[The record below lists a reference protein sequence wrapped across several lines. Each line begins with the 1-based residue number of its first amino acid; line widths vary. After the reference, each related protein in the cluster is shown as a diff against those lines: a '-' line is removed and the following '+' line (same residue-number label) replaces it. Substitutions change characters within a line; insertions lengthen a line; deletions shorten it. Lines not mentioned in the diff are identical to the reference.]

1 MSERLLTP
9 SKVTAWLDCAHYLS
23 LQNQVDDG
31 TLAKPNQPFGSFAQL
46 LADKGIR
53 HEADCLAD
61 YRRQQKSIY
70 EVPAIWEGEKFARWV
85 QRVGNPMADG
95 CDVIYQMPFVHDGI
109 RGIADFLIR
118 VQDSETGVVSYE
130 PVDAKLARK
139 EAKPGHLLQLCFYAD
154 AVEALTGIR
163 PALIHIWLGSGVVES
178 YRVDEF
184 SAYWRRL
191 RNQLRAALAAGPT
204 ASTAPARCTHCQ
216 FCEFSDVCENQ
227 WRDEDSLIYV
237 AGIRANDIEALTT
250 AGIKTLTALAQT
262 TEPITGARP
271 LRLARLIGQAALQLQ
286 AQREERP
293 PFTAIEPVDETD
305 WGRGLEK
312 LPQPDDGDVFLDFE
326 GHPFW
331 RADTGLFF
339 LFGLI
344 ERTVSGTWEYREWWA
359 HNPEQEAEATAAL
372 IDHLAARRVT
382 HPGMHVYHYN
392 HTERSSLE
400 TLVTNHGV
408 RQDVLAELVG
418 QGVFVDLYPLTRNS
432 FQVGTESY
440 GLKSLERL
448 TDFERS
454 HEIDKGAGAVVQ
466 YEKYMAEG
474 DARLLTDIARYN
486 EDDVRATMA
495 LRDWLVERRPGSL
508 EWFVPEPEPEGYTPS
523 ELIVRLHEFD
533 SDSVEYLLGDL
544 LGYWSREWWAYY
556 APKRIKLQADP
567 EEVLDDA
574 AVITA
579 LQYTGL
585 VERTGAQ
592 GRRVLPSLGFTFPPQ
607 ALDDFPTEG
616 DRDRDVHTIN
626 AEGQRFDLKIARFD
640 RDAGLLE
647 LVQSKKAAEDGH
659 VPSAAV
665 LHEWVSQRAKT
676 DTLEA
681 YATGWLDG
689 NRPATATA
697 ALLRRDLPQ
706 FRDNGG
712 PVGGVFTDDID
723 DMCRWVTQLDTAVV
737 GIQGPP
743 GAGKTYSATHLIY
756 TLITAGQRVGIT
768 ATSHHAIINV
778 LRGVVA
784 VFAEKNQ
791 LELLRGVYK
800 PAAGSNPVLPG
811 IDVVDK
817 NPACA
822 DPEYNL
828 VAGTT
833 WLFASSAMQA
843 APPVDV
849 LLVDEAGQMSLADA
863 AVASTGARNMIL
875 LGDPLQL
882 PQVAQASHPGHSGL
896 SVLDYLLGEA
906 TTMPSERGVFLS
918 TTYRMHPAVCQFIST
933 QFYQGRLASA
943 DCCLQQNTAAGTGL
957 RWLRAEHT
965 GRSTYSPEEADL
977 VVNQISALIGT
988 SWTNQHGAQNPLT
1001 ASDFMVVV
1009 PYNDQVR
1016 TVKQRLGEEPALTG
1030 VRVGTVDKFQGGEA
1044 AVVLFS
1050 MTASSR
1056 DNITRGAD
1064 FLFSRHRLNVAVSR
1078 ARCLAYLTCTEEL
1091 LNARARDVDEM
1102 RLIGTLAAYVEVATR

>member
-61 YRRQQKSIY
+61 YRRQQKLIY

-191 RNQLRAALAAGPT
+191 RNQLRAALTAGPT

-286 AQREERP
+286 AQPEERP

-305 WGRGLEK
+305 WGRGLQK

-344 ERTVSGTWEYREWWA
+344 ERTVGGTWEYREWWA
-359 HNPEQEAEATAAL
+359 HDPEEEAAATAAL
-372 IDHLAARRVT
+372 IDHLAARRVAY
-382 HPGMHVYHYN
+382 PGMHVYHYN

-400 TLVTNHGV
+400 TLVATHRV
-408 RQDVLAELVG
+408 REDALAELVG
-418 QGVFVDLYPLTRNS
+418 QGIFVDLYPLTRNS

-474 DARLLTDIARYN
+474 NTNLLTNIARYN

-495 LRDWLVERRPGSL
+495 LRDWLVEHRPGNL
-508 EWFVPEPEPEGYTPS
+508 EWFVWEPEPEGYTPS
-523 ELIVRLHEFD
+523 ELIGRLHEFD
-533 SDSVEYLLGDL
+533 ADSVEYLLGDL

-567 EEVLDDA
+567 EDVVDDT

-585 VERTGAQ
+585 VERTGTRGQ
-592 GRRVLPSLGFTFPPQ
+592 KILPSLGFAFPPQ
-607 ALDDFPTEG
+607 ALDDFPMEG

-626 AEGQRFDLKIARFD
+626 AEGQRFDLKIARLD

-681 YATGWLDG
+681 YANDWLAG
-689 NRPATATA
+689 HRAATATA
-697 ALLRRDLPQ
+697 PLLRRDLPQ
-706 FRDNGG
+706 FRNEDG

-756 TLITAGQRVGIT
+756 TLVAAGQRVGVT

-784 VFAEKNQ
+784 VFTEKNQ
-791 LELLRGVYK
+791 LGLLRGVYK
-800 PAAGSNPVLPG
+800 SAAGSNPALPG
-811 IDVVDK
+811 IEVVDK

-863 AVASTGARNMIL
+863 AVASTGARNVIL

-896 SVLDYLLGEA
+896 SVLEYLLGEA

-918 TTYRMHPAVCQFIST
+918 TTYRMHPDVCQFIST
-933 QFYQGRLASA
+933 QFYQGRLTSA
-943 DCCLQQNTAAGTGL
+943 GACLQQNTSAGTGL

-965 GRSTYSPEEADL
+965 GRSTSSPEEADL
-977 VVNQISALIGT
+977 IVSQISALIGT
-988 SWTNQHGAQNPLT
+988 SWTNQRGEEKPLT
-1001 ASDFMVVV
+1001 AADFMVVV
-1009 PYNDQVR
+1009 PYNDQVH
-1016 TVKQRLGEEPALTG
+1016 TVKQRLADEPRLTG

-1056 DNITRGAD
+1056 DNITRGVD
-1064 FLFSRHRLNVAVSR
+1064 FLFSRNRLNVAVSR
-1078 ARCLAYLTCTEEL
+1078 ARCLAYLICTEDL

-1102 RLIGTLAAYVEVATR
+1102 QLIGTLAAYVEATIR